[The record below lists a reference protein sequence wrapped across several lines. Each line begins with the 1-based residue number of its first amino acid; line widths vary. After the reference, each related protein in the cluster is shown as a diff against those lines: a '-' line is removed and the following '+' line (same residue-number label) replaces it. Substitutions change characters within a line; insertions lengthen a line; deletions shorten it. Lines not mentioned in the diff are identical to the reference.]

1 MSVIS
6 LSWIDLSLATFL
18 VMLLA
23 LLTYRL
29 TLDQHKQLVIAAA
42 RTIVQLLLVGLVL
55 NTVFSNASW
64 HWVLLMMTFMLLVAG
79 YEVSARQNR
88 KFQGWWGYG
97 LGVGSMF
104 ISSFSVLLF
113 ALLIVVQP
121 EPWYQPQYAIPLLGM
136 LFGNSMTGISL
147 AVDRLTDTVWKQR
160 AQVEA
165 QLMLGRTPDESIA
178 SIRRMAMRAGLTPII
193 NAMSAAG
200 VVSLPGM
207 MTGQILGGTPP
218 MEAVKYQILIML
230 LITLACGLG
239 AVVAV
244 SIASKRLFDDRA
256 RLSLER
262 LSPANHR

>member
-1 MSVIS
+1 MNVIS
-6 LSWIDLSLATFL
+6 LSWFDLSLATFL
-18 VMLLA
+18 VFLLA
-23 LLTYRL
+23 ILTFRL
-29 TLDQHKQLVIAAA
+29 KLDQHKAMMIAAF

-55 NTVFSNASW
+55 NTVFSNAQW
-64 HWVLLMMTFMLLVAG
+64 YWVVLIMTFMLLVAG

-88 KFQGWWGYG
+88 KLAGWWGYG
-97 LGVGSMF
+97 LGVSSMF
-104 ISSFSVLLF
+104 VSSFSVLLF

-136 LFGNSMTGISL
+136 LFGNSMTGIAL

-165 QLMLGRTPDESIA
+165 QLMLGRSPEESIA
-178 SIRRMAMRAGLTPII
+178 PIRRMAMRAGLTPII

-200 VVSLPGM
+200 IVSLPGM

-218 MEAVKYQILIML
+218 LEAVKYQILIML

-239 AVVAV
+239 SVLAV
-244 SIASKRLFDDRA
+244 SVASRRLFDERA
-256 RLSLER
+256 RLSLDR
-262 LSPANHR
+262 LSAARHN